1 MDLVL
6 LRAKSMEYLENKE
19 RFNPYF
25 NGSSTSTRNILVW
38 VFSIVNKFYINSKSF
53 NEYLKL
59 I

>member
-6 LRAKSMEYLENKE
+6 LQEKVYECTNIDLS
-19 RFNPYF
+19 FNPYF

>member
-6 LRAKSMEYLENKE
+6 LRGTEMAIYPIATC
-19 RFNPYF
+19 FNPYF